1 MKSTIQL
8 FNTAL
13 GRLGGE
19 QIPYN
24 RSPHEQDATGI
35 LCENLFPHVLDMVLE
50 AHEWGFATRRVYLAR
65 LPEQQP
71 VNPAY
76 VFRYAMPADCVK
88 PVSLEGYAGGAA
100 PAGVNRTPAYLIEGN
115 AILTN
120 KRNAELVY
128 IARIE
133 EPRAWPPSFADVLA
147 WALAGELASARI
159 NDSQKQNW
167 CYQNYEV
174 ALAKAAARDRAKQ
187 NPHRKQSSWLV
198 ARGNGPSELNNFG
211 LLDGGE

>member
-50 AHEWGFATRRVYLAR
+50 AHEWGFATRRVVLAM

-71 VNPAY
+71 ENPDY
-76 VFRYAMPADCVK
+76 VLRYAMPTDCVK
-88 PVSLEGYAGGAA
+88 PVSIEGY
-100 PAGVNRTPAYLIEGN
+100 AGVNRTPAYLIEGN

-133 EPRAWPPSFADVLA
+133 EPRAWPPSFADALA

-187 NPHRKQSSWLV
+187 NPHRKQSPWLV